1 MLLIDFPLSGNL
13 RFPLLIIEWI
23 IFIFSLEIAVIFFIR
38 YKKQNKKFRLK
49 EELAYMSIFLGFALM
64 ELLFIKSDYYSS
76 SNIVSPYFFW
86 LRGSER
92 EFFLN
97 LGYLSIIFGALFFI
111 YFIERTRNIA
121 KIKYFIT
128 SVFGIIAI
136 SFIMIFIIDLTIT
149 RFFSLV
155 FWPIFL
161 LFLVIYLRDF
171 SNRTRDLENFLKNA
185 SLYFLAFLLLP
196 IGYFLTI
203 DFSIAIFGLFIRL
216 IGSLMELLSLSIIF
230 HYFLSFPYLFE
241 FDWKDRIEELFLIT
255 KEGACI
261 FYKNLGGEE
270 TDIDKNL
277 ISSSI
282 TSINIMLQE
291 LTPSPN
297 KKGFSRIKE
306 QDKIIYLYNSELLDG
321 VIISKEEIER
331 FEYYLELLVLKVEG
345 IYRDFLIE
353 WDGDIDIFS
362 PVDNIFDEV
371 FSDEI

>member
-1 MLLIDFPLSGNL
+1 
-13 RFPLLIIEWI
+13 
-23 IFIFSLEIAVIFFIR
+23 
-38 YKKQNKKFRLK
+38 
-49 EELAYMSIFLGFALM
+49 
-64 ELLFIKSDYYSS
+64 
-76 SNIVSPYFFW
+76 
-86 LRGSER
+86 
-92 EFFLN
+92 
-97 LGYLSIIFGALFFI
+97 
-111 YFIERTRNIA
+111 
-121 KIKYFIT
+121 
-128 SVFGIIAI
+128 
-136 SFIMIFIIDLTIT
+136 
-149 RFFSLV
+149 V

-261 FYKNLGGEE
+261 FYKNLGEEE

-282 TSINIMLQE
+282 TSVNIMLQE